1 MRSYAKLHKNE
12 LDADGVLI
20 HMLLGK
26 LKPGDIPADVRDA
39 SIRKMVRVVF
49 S

>member
-1 MRSYAKLHKNE
+1 MAMEDLS
-12 LDADGVLI
+12 ADGVLI

-39 SIRKMVRVVF
+39 SIRKMVDLYFRPIR
-49 S
+49 